1 MLNSCTRVA
10 SAAVYAL
17 LVLPAAVLADVPFGV
32 RVVDNETG
40 RGVPLVELRTT
51 NQLRFVTDSA
61 GWAAIDKPE
70 LNGQEVFFF
79 VTSHGYEYP
88 ADGFGF
94 HGKRLQVEAGKRETL
109 QIKRLNVA
117 ERLYRIT
124 GEGIYADSVRLG
136 EDVPLEFPLLNAQVS
151 GQDSV
156 QTAIYHDRIWWF
168 WGDTSRLS
176 YPLGHFGTAGA
187 TSELPGR
194 GGLDPSVGVNL
205 TYFAGDNGFSRP
217 MFDLGR
223 PGVVWTDAVFTLKD
237 NDGVERLVC
246 HYSRRKG
253 LAEQLEHGLAVL
265 DDERN
270 MFEPLIQLSEDALL
284 FPQGHAF
291 PVRDESGTEYI
302 YFATPYP
309 LVRVEAEWDAVLDLM
324 RYEAWTPVR
333 RGGSKSDL
341 ERDADG
347 RLVYDWK
354 PDTPALGPADYNRLI
369 QRGTISADEAIV
381 RTVDAETG
389 DAIQLHG
396 GTVHWNEHR
405 QRWVMIAVQTFGK
418 PSLLGE
424 VWYAEADQPQGPWPR
439 AVKVVS
445 HDDYSFYNPAHHP
458 FFDSKGGRYIYF
470 EGTYTHTFSG
480 NKDPTP
486 RYDYNQI
493 MYRLD
498 LDAPELSVLR

>member
-1 MLNSCTRVA
+1 MLDRCKCA
-10 SAAVYAL
+10 LCAAICAL
-17 LVLPAAVLADVPFGV
+17 LVVSTAMSAEIPFAV
-32 RVVDNETG
+32 RVVDDNTG

-61 GWAAIDKPE
+61 GWAIIDEPD
-70 LNGQEVFFF
+70 LDGQQVFFF
-79 VTSHGYEYP
+79 VTSHGYEFP
-88 ADGFGF
+88 ADGFDF
-94 HGKRLQVEAGKRETL
+94 HGARLQVAAGKRETL
-109 QIKRLNVA
+109 RIKRLNVA

-124 GEGIYADSVRLG
+124 GAGNYADSVRLG
-136 EDVPLEFPLLNAQVS
+136 EEVPLEFPLLNAQVS

-156 QTAIYHDRIWWF
+156 QNAIYRDRIWWF

-194 GGLDPSVGVNL
+194 GGLDPSEGVNL

-217 MFDLGR
+217 MFNLGR
-223 PGVVWTDAVFTLKD
+223 PGVVWTDAVFTLED
-237 NDGVERLVC
+237 DDGVERLVC

-265 DDERN
+265 VDERN
-270 MFEPLIQLSEDALL
+270 MFEPIVQLPEDALL
-284 FPQGHAF
+284 FPRGHAF
-291 PVRDESGTEYI
+291 RVRDQSGTEYI
-302 YFATPYP
+302 DFATPYP
-309 LVRVEAEWDAVLDLM
+309 LVRVEANWDAMLDLK

-347 RLVYDWK
+347 HLVYDWK
-354 PDTPALGPADYNRLI
+354 PDTPVLSPADYNALI
-369 QRGTISADEAIV
+369 QQGTISDDEAFV

-396 GTVHWNEHR
+396 GTVNWNDYR
-405 QRWVMIAVQTFGK
+405 RKWVMIAVQIFGK

-445 HDDYSFYNPAHHP
+445 HNDYSFYNPAQHP
-458 FFDSKGGRYIYF
+458 FFDSDGGRYIYF

-486 RYDYNQI
+486 RYDYNQV

-498 LDAPELSVLR
+498 LDAPPLQVLR